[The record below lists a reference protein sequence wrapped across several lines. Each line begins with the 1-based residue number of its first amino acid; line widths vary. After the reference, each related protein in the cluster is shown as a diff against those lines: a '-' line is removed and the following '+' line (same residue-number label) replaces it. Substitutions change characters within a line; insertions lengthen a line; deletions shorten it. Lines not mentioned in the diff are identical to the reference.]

1 MSRFKEYKVVTESV
15 VTKTYYLDA
24 KDQDHAEDLFI
35 ECEKDLTPE
44 DEEWSDAELTT
55 VVQTMRW

>member
-1 MSRFKEYKVVTESV
+1 MSQFKEYKVVTESI

-24 KDQDHAEDLFI
+24 KDQDHAEDLFF
-35 ECEKDLTPE
+35 ECVNDLTPE
-44 DEEWSDAELTT
+44 EEEWSDEELET